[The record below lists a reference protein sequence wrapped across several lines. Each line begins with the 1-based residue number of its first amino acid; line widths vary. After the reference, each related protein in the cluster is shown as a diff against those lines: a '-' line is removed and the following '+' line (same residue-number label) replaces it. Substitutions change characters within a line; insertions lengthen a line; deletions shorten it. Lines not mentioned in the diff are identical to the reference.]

1 MRIYLTG
8 FMGAGKTFLGKL
20 WAEDNSLSFF
30 DLDLLIEDE
39 ERMSVE
45 KIFSTYSKD
54 YFREKEAAVLRNTDR
69 FDDCIIACGGG
80 TPCFFDNM
88 QWMNKTGVTVFL
100 NESPENI
107 FHHIINEKKMRPLL
121 KSQTA
126 ESLPVFI
133 EEKLNE
139 RIPFYSQSKISLPSE
154 HLNRNGFNFILN
166 QIQQICTKDY

>member
-45 KIFSTYSKD
+45 KIFSTYGED

-100 NESPENI
+100 HESPENI

-139 RIPFYSQSKISLPSE
+139 RIPFYSQSKISLPTE
-154 HLNRNGFNFILN
+154 HLNRNGFNFILKK
-166 QIQQICTKDY
+166 IQQ

>member
-45 KIFSTYSKD
+45 KIFSTYGED

-139 RIPFYSQSKISLPSE
+139 RIPFYSQSKISLPTE
-154 HLNRNGFNFILN
+154 HLNRNGFNFILKK
-166 QIQQICTKDY
+166 IQQ

>member
-45 KIFSTYSKD
+45 KIFSTYGED

-80 TPCFFDNM
+80 TPCFFDNI

-154 HLNRNGFNFILN
+154 HLNPNGFNFILN
-166 QIQQICTKDY
+166 QIQQ

>member
-45 KIFSTYSKD
+45 KIFSTYGED

-100 NESPENI
+100 HESPENI

-154 HLNRNGFNFILN
+154 HLNRNGFNFN
-166 QIQQICTKDY
+166 V

>member
-20 WAEDNSLSFF
+20 WAEDNSLTFF
-30 DLDLLIEDE
+30 DLDLLIEEE
-39 ERMSVE
+39 ERMSIE
-45 KIFSTYSKD
+45 KIFDAYGED

-69 FDDCIIACGGG
+69 FDNCIIACGGG

-88 QWMNKTGVTVFL
+88 HWMNKTGVTIFL
-100 NESPENI
+100 DETAENI

-126 ESLPVFI
+126 ESLPEFI
-133 EEKLNE
+133 QRKLTE
-139 RIPFYSQSKISLPSE
+139 RLPFYTQSKFSLSADL
-154 HLNRNGFNFILN
+154 LNRNGFNFILK
-166 QIQQICTKDY
+166 QIQQ

>member
-20 WAEDNSLSFF
+20 WAQDNSLSFF

-45 KIFSTYSKD
+45 KIFSTYGED

-80 TPCFFDNM
+80 TPFFFHNM

-126 ESLPVFI
+126 ESLPAFI

-139 RIPFYSQSKISLPSE
+139 RIPFYIQSKISLPAE

-166 QIQQICTKDY
+166 QIKH